1 MNVNKKE
8 KSTVIKRRVFAAVMA
23 AIMIFGVIA
32 GAILAII

>member
-8 KSTVIKRRVFAAVMA
+8 KSTVFKRRVFAAVMA

-32 GAILAII
+32 GVILAII